1 MKRRESFL
9 IALLFIGLITS
20 AQAAVLKTE
29 PKEGHLRPG
38 QRVLVDDGSCPSG
51 QIKEVVGG
59 SNRKF
64 QTSERMAGSSRQIRC
79 IPR

>member
-1 MKRRESFL
+1 MKHAKPL
-9 IALLFIGLITS
+9 LVALLFVGLNTP
-20 AQAAVLKTE
+20 AHAAMLKSE

-51 QIKEVVGG
+51 QIKEVIGG

-64 QTSERMAGSSRQIRC
+64 QTSERIAGSSRQVRC

>member
-1 MKRRESFL
+1 MMQPGSFVT
-9 IALLFIGLITS
+9 ALLFIGLIS
-20 AQAAVLKTE
+20 SVQAAVLKSE

-51 QIKEVVGG
+51 QIKEVIGG

-64 QTSERMAGSSRQIRC
+64 QTSERIAGASRQVRC
-79 IPR
+79 IAR